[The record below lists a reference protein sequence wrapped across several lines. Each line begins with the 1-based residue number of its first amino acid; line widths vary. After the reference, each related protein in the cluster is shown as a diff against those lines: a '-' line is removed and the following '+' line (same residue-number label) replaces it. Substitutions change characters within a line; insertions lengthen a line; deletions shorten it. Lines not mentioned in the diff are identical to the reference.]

1 MRRLGINKM
10 KKLPRKLKGESLLIG
25 IILLTVLLILAAA
38 LFSRVAG
45 FLRFGSNTI
54 LREQALY
61 LAEAGLEKA
70 IWQLNETAGNY
81 TGETN
86 TFLPGQPDNL
96 GQFTVSVTT
105 INPALKTITSTGC
118 VPKCA
123 SPLAKVTVKSD
134 AKIGSTTIAFSYA
147 AQTGD
152 GGILMNQS
160 SKIDGTAYSNGN
172 ISGGLGSGQV
182 IEGDAWAVGT
192 ISNPPDV
199 GGQRHPNASA
209 APMPDITQ
217 QVSDWKTAA
226 TAGGTTTCP
235 CYLSTSQNIGPRKY
249 VGNLTLTGNAT
260 FTVKGPIWVTGG
272 IPGNLLINLGSTKV
286 NLDESFGSNGTGF
299 VVDGTISI
307 LNGATINPTSAD
319 PKGYIMLVSN
329 SSNNSAVNINNSGAF
344 AILYAL
350 IGGAQMSQNTTV
362 NTLISKSLTMSQGS
376 KLDYQEG
383 LASAQFTTCPT
394 CPGASWQ
401 PKKGTYYY
409 SK

>member
-1 MRRLGINKM
+1 M
-10 KKLPRKLKGESLLIG
+10 KKSRLKLKGESLLIG
-25 IILLTVLLILAAA
+25 IILLTVILILAAA

-70 IWQLNETAGNY
+70 IWQLNETAGSY
-81 TGETN
+81 SGETN
-86 TFLPGQPDNL
+86 TYLPGWPDDL
-96 GQFTVSVTT
+96 GQFSVSVNT
-105 INPALKTITSTGC
+105 INPSLKTITATGC

-123 SPLAKVTVKSD
+123 SPRAKVTVKSD
-134 AKIGSTTIAFSYA
+134 AKITSTTISFGYA
-147 AQTGD
+147 VQTGD
-152 GGILMNQS
+152 GGITMHQS
-160 SKIDGTAYSNGN
+160 STIDGTAYSNSN
-172 ISGGLGSGQV
+172 ISKGLGSGQV
-182 IEGDAWAVGT
+182 ITGDAWAVGT

-199 GGQRHPNASA
+199 YGQRHPNASP
-209 APMPDITQ
+209 APMPNISQ

-226 TAGGTTTCP
+226 TAGGTTTCTLP
-235 CYLSTSQNIGPRKY
+235 CTLSTSQDIGPRKY

-260 FTVKGPIWVTGG
+260 FTVKGPIWVTG
-272 IPGNLLINLGSTKV
+272 NLFINLGSTKV

-307 LNGATINPTSAD
+307 QNGATINPTSAPD

-329 SSNNSAVNINNSGAF
+329 STSNTAVTINNSGAF

-350 IGGAQMSQNTTV
+350 NGGAEMRNNTTI
-362 NTLISKSLTMSQGS
+362 TALISKSLTMYNDSV
-376 KLDYQEG
+376 LDYETG

>member
-1 MRRLGINKM
+1 MQHLEINEM
-10 KKLPRKLKGESLLIG
+10 KKSPLKLKGEALLIG
-25 IILLTVLLILAAA
+25 IILLTVILILAAA

-70 IWQLNETAGNY
+70 IWQLNETAGSY
-81 TGETN
+81 GGETG
-86 TFLPGQPDNL
+86 TYLPGKPDNL
-96 GQFTVSVTT
+96 GQFSVTVES
-105 INPALKTITSTGC
+105 INSALKTITSTGC
-118 VPKCA
+118 IPNCS
-123 SPLAKVTVKSD
+123 SPRAKVTVKTD
-134 AKIGSTTIAFSYA
+134 AKIASTTIAFSYA

-152 GGILMNQS
+152 GGITMYQNS
-160 SKIDGTAYSNGN
+160 EIDGTAYSNGN
-172 ISGGLGSGQV
+172 ISRGFGSGQV

-199 GGQRHPNASA
+199 SGQRHPNASA

-226 TAGGTTTCP
+226 TNGGTTNCLKS
-235 CYLSTSQNIGPRKY
+235 CALSSSQNIGPRKY
-249 VGNLTLTGNAT
+249 SGHLILTGNAT
-260 FTVKGPIWVTGG
+260 FTVKGPIYVTG
-272 IPGNLLINLGSTKV
+272 NLMVNLGSTKV
-286 NLDESFGSNGTGF
+286 NLDNSFGSNGTGF

>member
-1 MRRLGINKM
+1 MQHLEINEM
-10 KKLPRKLKGESLLIG
+10 KKSPLKLKGEALLIG
-25 IILLTVLLILAAA
+25 IILLTVILILAAA

-61 LAEAGLEKA
+61 WAEAGLEKA
-70 IWQLNETAGNY
+70 IWQLNETAGSY
-81 TGETN
+81 GGETG
-86 TFLPGQPDNL
+86 TYLPGKPDNL
-96 GQFTVSVTT
+96 GQFSVTVES
-105 INPALKTITSTGC
+105 INSALKTITSTGC
-118 VPKCA
+118 IPNCS
-123 SPLAKVTVKSD
+123 SPRAKVTVKTD
-134 AKIGSTTIAFSYA
+134 AKIASTTIAFSYA

-152 GGILMNQS
+152 GGITMYQNS
-160 SKIDGTAYSNGN
+160 EIDGTAYSNGN
-172 ISGGLGSGQV
+172 ISRGFGSGQV

-199 GGQRHPNASA
+199 SGQRHPNASA

-226 TAGGTTTCP
+226 TNGGTTNCLKSCT
-235 CYLSTSQNIGPRKY
+235 LSSSQNIGPRKY
-249 VGNLTLTGNAT
+249 SGHLMLTGNAT
-260 FTVKGPIWVTGG
+260 FTVKGPIYVTG
-272 IPGNLLINLGSTKV
+272 NLMVNLGSTKV
-286 NLDESFGSNGTGF
+286 NLDNSFGSNGTGF

-307 LNGATINPTSAD
+307 QNGATINPTSAD

-329 SSNNSAVNINNSGAF
+329 SGSNSAVSIDNSGAF

-350 IGGAQMSQNTTV
+350 NGGAETRNNTTV
-362 NTLISKSLTMSQGS
+362 NALISKSLTMYNYSV
-376 KLDYQEG
+376 LDYETG

-409 SK
+409 SE

>member
-152 GGILMNQS
+152 GGITMYQNS
-160 SKIDGTAYSNGN
+160 EIDGTAYSNGN
-172 ISGGLGSGQV
+172 ISKGIGSGGQV
-182 IEGDAWAVGT
+182 IEGDARAVGT
-192 ISNPPDV
+192 ISN
-199 GGQRHPNASA
+199 
-209 APMPDITQ
+209 
-217 QVSDWKTAA
+217 
-226 TAGGTTTCP
+226 
-235 CYLSTSQNIGPRKY
+235 
-249 VGNLTLTGNAT
+249 
-260 FTVKGPIWVTGG
+260 
-272 IPGNLLINLGSTKV
+272 
-286 NLDESFGSNGTGF
+286 
-299 VVDGTISI
+299 
-307 LNGATINPTSAD
+307 
-319 PKGYIMLVSN
+319 
-329 SSNNSAVNINNSGAF
+329 
-344 AILYAL
+344 
-350 IGGAQMSQNTTV
+350 
-362 NTLISKSLTMSQGS
+362 
-376 KLDYQEG
+376 
-383 LASAQFTTCPT
+383 
-394 CPGASWQ
+394 
-401 PKKGTYYY
+401 
-409 SK
+409 